1 MMVKPTLVYGSDTR
15 AMTEMDMKRMGTRER
30 KILRR
35 IHGLEVKQGTQ
46 RIRINQEL
54 RELYKDLH
62 IVADIRKKRYERT
75 GHVVRMNQRAV
86 KKIFESK
93 LEGSRRKERPRLR
106 WLEDIEK
113 NLWEMKV
120 KRWWQK
126 ADDRKNGIHN

>member
-1 MMVKPTLVYGSDTR
+1 
-15 AMTEMDMKRMGTRER
+15 MTKMHMKRMGTQEG

-62 IVADIRKKRYERT
+62 IVADIIKKRYERT
-75 GHVVRMNQRAV
+75 GHVVRMNQRTV

-113 NLWEMKV
+113 DLWEMKV